1 MDYGTRIAMQRA
13 RAKARRNADSAKSA
27 PTKKKRRKNAGA
39 PDYEAY
45 PLDALESDEKF
56 MSSVSGDYD
65 WSGSTDEN
73 AQELFDRLSE
83 GESRM
88 QLLKMPTGYGKTST
102 TVAALGK
109 MQEEFARE
117 LPFVV
122 LASPA
127 IVKSKNW
134 QKTIAEWNVSH
145 PDNKLR
151 PAVIETYDR
160 FSNILHDPKGLK
172 EFISLVGSEC
182 VIVIDEVHNYKNPTS
197 KRSKMLQKVSSFK
210 KIGLTATP
218 LTNNHVL
225 DGASY
230 LILGGFYANK
240 SRFMTETGLDK
251 RLDQNFG
258 LAIYDPDTRRVD
270 EGIWPAYSD
279 FKDQLSKV
287 IFAPSVDSVDSDM
300 PNVTSHLIQID
311 SSEELHYDILSLGK
325 AYRARMFDTATE
337 FMNAVS
343 DRVFTDENRLDALDE
358 ILDDASVK
366 QPLIFYQHNAVR
378 DAIVARIESR
388 GGSYQELSGQ
398 SSIDSID
405 HDSDEPIL
413 IQYQAGAAGVEFK
426 NSNTSVF
433 YENQYSYINFTQAQG
448 RNVRRGM
455 DTQVSHYF
463 IVADELFDSEIF
475 NRVRAHEEVSNEV
488 LEDLALRS
496 ADTSRLD

>member
-13 RAKARRNADSAKSA
+13 RAKAKRNANVTDA
-27 PTKKKRRKNAGA
+27 PVKKKRKQAKA
-39 PDYEAY
+39 PEYEVY
-45 PLDALESDEKF
+45 PLDALERNEKF
-56 MSSVSGDYD
+56 MNSLSGNFD
-65 WSGSTDEN
+65 WGGSTSDN
-73 AQELFDRLSE
+73 AEALVERFNE

-102 TVAALGK
+102 AVAALGK
-109 MQEEFARE
+109 MQEDFMRE
-117 LPFVV
+117 IPFVV
-122 LASPA
+122 LANPA
-127 IVKSKNW
+127 IIKSNSW

-145 PDNKLR
+145 PDNRLR
-151 PAVIETYDR
+151 PAVIETYTR
-160 FSNILHDPKGLK
+160 FSNILNDPKGLK
-172 EFISLVGSEC
+172 EFVSLVGNEC

-210 KIGLTATP
+210 KIGLSATP

-230 LILGGFYANK
+230 LIMGGFYANK
-240 SRFMTETGLDK
+240 SRFMVETGLDK

-258 LAIYDPDTRRVD
+258 LAIYDPETRRVD

-279 FKDQLSKV
+279 FKDKLSKV
-287 IFAPSVDSVDSDM
+287 IFAPNVDSVDADM
-300 PNVTSHLIQID
+300 PNVTSRLIQLE
-311 SSEELHYDILSLGK
+311 SSEEMHYDILSLGK

-343 DRVFTDENRLDALDE
+343 DRVFTDENRLQALDS
-358 ILDDASVK
+358 ILDEPDVK

-378 DAIVARIESR
+378 DAIVERIESR
-388 GGSYQELSGQ
+388 GSSYQELSGH
-398 SSIDSID
+398 SSVDSID
-405 HDSDEPIL
+405 HNSDAPIL

-426 NSNTSVF
+426 NSNASIF

-455 DTQVSHYF
+455 ANQVRHYF
-463 IVADELFDSEIF
+463 IVADELYDSEIF
-475 NRVRAHEEVSNEV
+475 NRVKAHEEVSNEV

>member
-13 RAKARRNADSAKSA
+13 RAKAKRNANVTDA
-27 PTKKKRRKNAGA
+27 PAKKKRKQAKA
-39 PDYEAY
+39 PDYEVY
-45 PLDALESDEKF
+45 PLDALERDEKF
-56 MSSVSGDYD
+56 MNSLSGNFD
-65 WSGSTDEN
+65 WCGSTNDN
-73 AQELFDRLSE
+73 AEALVERFNE

-102 TVAALGK
+102 AVAALGK
-109 MQEEFARE
+109 MQEDFMRE
-117 LPFVV
+117 IPFVV
-122 LASPA
+122 LANPA
-127 IVKSKNW
+127 IIKSNSW

-145 PDNKLR
+145 PDNRLR
-151 PAVIETYDR
+151 PAVIETYTR

-172 EFISLVGSEC
+172 DFVSLVGNEC

-210 KIGLTATP
+210 KIGLSATP

-230 LILGGFYANK
+230 LIMGGFYANK
-240 SRFMTETGLDK
+240 SRFMVETGLDK

-258 LAIYDPDTRRVD
+258 LAIYDPETRRVD

-279 FKDQLSKV
+279 FKDKLSKV
-287 IFAPSVDSVDSDM
+287 IFAPNVDSVDADM
-300 PNVTSHLIQID
+300 PNVTSRLIQLE
-311 SSEELHYDILSLGK
+311 SSEEMHYDILSLGK

-343 DRVFTDENRLDALDE
+343 DRVFTDENRLQALDS
-358 ILDDASVK
+358 ILDEPDVK
-366 QPLIFYQHNAVR
+366 QPLIFYQHNTVR
-378 DAIVARIESR
+378 DAIVERIESR
-388 GGSYQELSGQ
+388 GLPYQELSGH
-398 SSIDSID
+398 SSVDSID
-405 HDSDEPIL
+405 HGNDAPIL

-426 NSNTSVF
+426 NSNASIF

-455 DTQVSHYF
+455 ANQVRHYF
-463 IVADELFDSEIF
+463 IVANELYDSEIF
-475 NRVRAHEEVSNEV
+475 SRVKAHEEVSNEV

>member
-13 RAKARRNADSAKSA
+13 RAKAKKIANASDA
-27 PTKKKRRKNAGA
+27 PVTKKKRKQAKA
-39 PDYEAY
+39 PDYEIY
-45 PLDALESDEKF
+45 PLDKLEQDSTF
-56 MSSVSGDYD
+56 MNSLSGNFD
-65 WSGSTDEN
+65 WGGSTNDN
-73 AQELFDRLSE
+73 AEALVDRFNE

-102 TVAALGK
+102 AVAALGK
-109 MQEEFARE
+109 MQEDFMRE
-117 LPFVV
+117 IPFVV
-122 LASPA
+122 LANPA
-127 IVKSKNW
+127 IIKSNSW

-145 PDNKLR
+145 PDNRLR
-151 PAVIETYDR
+151 PAVIETYTR

-172 EFISLVGSEC
+172 DFVSLVGNEC

-197 KRSKMLQKVSSFK
+197 KRAKMLQRVSSFK
-210 KIGLTATP
+210 KIGLSATP

-230 LILGGFYANK
+230 LIMGGFYANK
-240 SRFMTETGLDK
+240 SRFMVETGLDK

-279 FKDQLSKV
+279 FKDKLSKV
-287 IFAPSVDSVDSDM
+287 IFSPDVDTVDADM
-300 PNVTSHLIQID
+300 PNVTSRLIQIE

-343 DRVFTDENRLDALDE
+343 DRVFTDENRLNVLDSILNDPDA
-358 ILDDASVK
+358 K

-378 DAIVARIESR
+378 DAIAERIEAR
-388 GGSYQELSGQ
+388 GSSYQELSGHT
-398 SSIDSID
+398 SIDNID
-405 HDSDEPIL
+405 HDRDEPIL

-455 DTQVSHYF
+455 TTHVKHYF
-463 IVADELFDSEIF
+463 IVADELYDSEIF
-475 NRVRAHEEVSNEV
+475 NRVKAHEEVSSEV

>member
-27 PTKKKRRKNAGA
+27 PTKKRRKSASA
-39 PDYEAY
+39 PDYEVY
-45 PLDALESDEKF
+45 PLDALEKNEAF
-56 MSSVSGDYD
+56 MASVSGDYD
-65 WSGSTDEN
+65 WGGSTDAN
-73 AQELFDRLSE
+73 AQSLIDRFDT

-88 QLLKMPTGYGKTST
+88 QLLKMPAGYGKTST
-102 TVAALGK
+102 TVATLGK

-127 IVKSKNW
+127 IVKSNNW

-151 PAVIETYDR
+151 PAVIETYTR

-210 KIGLTATP
+210 KIGLSATP

-230 LILGGFYANK
+230 LIMGGFYANK

-287 IFAPSVDSVDSDM
+287 IFAPSVESVDSDM

-343 DRVFTDENRLDALDE
+343 DRVFTDENRLNALDE
-358 ILDDASVK
+358 ILDGADVR

-378 DAIVARIESR
+378 DAIAERITSQ

-405 HDSDEPIL
+405 HDSDDPIL

-455 DTQVSHYF
+455 STQISHYF

-475 NRVRAHEEVSNEV
+475 DRVRSHEEVSNEV

>member
-27 PTKKKRRKNAGA
+27 TTKKRRKSASA
-39 PDYEAY
+39 PDYEVY
-45 PLDALESDEKF
+45 PLDALEKNEAF
-56 MSSVSGDYD
+56 MASVSGDYD
-65 WSGSTDEN
+65 WGGSTDAN
-73 AQELFDRLSE
+73 AQSLIDRFDT

-88 QLLKMPTGYGKTST
+88 QLLKMPAGYGKTST
-102 TVAALGK
+102 TVATLGK

-117 LPFVV
+117 LTFVV

-127 IVKSKNW
+127 IVKSNNW

-151 PAVIETYDR
+151 PAVIETYTR

-210 KIGLTATP
+210 KIGLSATP

-230 LILGGFYANK
+230 LIMGGFYANK

-287 IFAPSVDSVDSDM
+287 IFAPSVESVDSDM

-343 DRVFTDENRLDALDE
+343 DRVFTDENRLNALDE
-358 ILDDASVK
+358 ILDGADVK

-378 DAIVARIESR
+378 DAIAERITSQ

-405 HDSDEPIL
+405 HDSDDPIL

-455 DTQVSHYF
+455 STQISHYF

-475 NRVRAHEEVSNEV
+475 DRVRSHEEVSNEV